1 MKRCDRQCVVEL
13 VEIVIDLTSVC
24 SASQKAKTD
33 CPGHLHKMFM
43 ISTRAVWR
51 EVRGETAAPIWSN
64 HLWSAIASDRVHDA
78 RRLNRQRHGAVARK
92 HAGVLDVL
100 AAVPNSKQSALR
112 TSQFHGLP
120 LEGVDRSTVL
130 SQWRPLPD
138 S

>member
-1 MKRCDRQCVVEL
+1 
-13 VEIVIDLTSVC
+13 
-24 SASQKAKTD
+24 
-33 CPGHLHKMFM
+33 M

-64 HLWSAIASDRVHDA
+64 HLWSAIPSDRMYDA
-78 RRLNRQRHGAVARK
+78 RRLNRQRHGPVARK

-120 LEGVDRSTVL
+120 LEGVDHSTVL